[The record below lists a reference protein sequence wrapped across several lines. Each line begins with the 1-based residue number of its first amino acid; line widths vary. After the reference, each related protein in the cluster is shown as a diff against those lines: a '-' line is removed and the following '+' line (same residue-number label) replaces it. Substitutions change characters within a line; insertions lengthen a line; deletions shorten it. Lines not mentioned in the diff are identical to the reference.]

1 MKNKSNE
8 IGQSV
13 LKGSLILVIANL
25 LVKVIG
31 ALFKIPLTNLLGDE
45 GMGYFGSAYTIYSGL
60 FTVATAGLPVAIAKM
75 VAESTSRNNLRELKR
90 IHHVSYVMFAVVG
103 VIGTAVL
110 LFGAEALA
118 GKYGEHAILCVKIVS
133 PAIFFV
139 AIMSVY
145 RGFFQGLSDMYP
157 TAFSELIESSVKLVA
172 GILLAYF
179 LLKSGLQYGAAGA
192 ISGVTIGSILG
203 AIFLIMCF
211 FKKRNKI
218 YGSMNGDLEAPS
230 VGKVVGRLILVALPV
245 TVSASVFTITNL
257 IDVWQIGDRL
267 LEIALKIPAQ
277 QIENVI
283 KTVDVG
289 NADGLSTICQI
300 GEKISGVMTEVLPAD
315 ILNEA
320 FKGVALKKAEV
331 ITTSLYGMYT
341 SKVITMLN
349 LLPALVVAVCLPLV
363 PAIARAF
370 AGKDYKTVANT
381 THLSVKFTV
390 IFALP
395 GAIGIGVLANPILRT
410 LFGTD
415 NAAFLLRLIT
425 PAIVCVSL
433 VLVTNSILQATGNVF
448 VPVINI
454 AIAGVTKVIINYFLL
469 AIPEVNINGV
479 AVGTS
484 ACYLIYMT
492 LNLFYVSKVTKPG
505 FNVKDFVVKPVI
517 SAALMGVAV
526 WAVNTVAGVVL
537 GSGRMASALCT
548 VAGIG
553 VGVVVYLIALLKTK
567 TIRSEEIANL
577 PKGEKVV
584 SVLKKVKL
592 L

>member
-1 MKNKSNE
+1 MSNNKSE

-13 LKGSLILVIANL
+13 LKGSLILVVANL

-31 ALFKIPLTNLLGDE
+31 ALFKIPLTNLLGDT

-110 LFGAEALA
+110 FFGAEQLA
-118 GKYGEHAILCVKIVS
+118 GKYGENAVLCVKIVA
-133 PAIFFV
+133 PAILFV
-139 AIMSVY
+139 AVMSVY

-172 GILLAYF
+172 GILLAYI
-179 LLKSGLQYGAAGA
+179 LLKNGLKYGAAGA

-203 AIFLIMCF
+203 AVFLIICF
-211 FKKRNKI
+211 FRKRNKI
-218 YGSMNGDLEAPS
+218 YGTMNSQLEAPS
-230 VGKVVGRLILVALPV
+230 VGNVAGRLILVALPV

-267 LEIALKIPAQ
+267 SKVAMDIPTYQ
-277 QIENVI
+277 
-283 KTVDVG
+283 
-289 NADGLSTICQI
+289 L
-300 GEKISGVMTEVLPAD
+300 AD
-315 ILNEA
+315 I
-320 FKGVALKKAEV
+320 VKAADMGSAET

-370 AGKDYKTVANT
+370 AGKDYRTVAET

-395 GAIGIGVLANPILRT
+395 GAVGMGVLANPILNT

-469 AIPEVNINGV
+469 GIPQVNINGV

-484 ACYLIYMT
+484 VCYFIYMT
-492 LNLFYVSKVTKPG
+492 LNLFYVAKVTRPR
-505 FNVKDFVVKPVI
+505 FNTRDFILKPVI

-526 WAVNTVAGVVL
+526 WAVNAVL
-537 GSGRMASALCT
+537 SACLGTGRMASAVCT
-548 VAGIG
+548 AGGIG
-553 VGVVVYLIALLKTK
+553 IGVVVYLIALLKTHTLK
-567 TIRSEEIANL
+567 SEEICSL
-577 PKGEKVV
+577 PKGEMIAAI
-584 SVLKKVKL
+584 LKKIKL
-592 L
+592 F